1 MRKRLVGTDHHND
14 EAFLDLSRD
23 ARLVYL
29 HLITHPQMT
38 SLGLL
43 RMTVGGLAD
52 ECDLDRQ
59 SCDVALRDLAA
70 IGRIEVGKRCVALS
84 ADYLEE
90 PANPSVVMG
99 WGRIID
105 LLPSTDLVRRRVDRA
120 VSMVRERAE
129 QVGTEK
135 SAAWLDAIPEAMA
148 RLADEA
154 SDPRTS
160 GARAPGV
167 PDDSGVRYL
176 DAVAPAA
183 MRVSSVSD
191 TVSGTVSET
200 VPDTVVGT
208 LFETPVETV
217 SETPVETPVETSE
230 TLMEPS
236 ETADN
241 AAPTDDPPKSLK
253 RPSHGVLDGVQHPVG
268 HGVRDGVGHGVGD
281 SAGHG
286 VGDGV
291 GHGVGDGVAHGVG
304 DGVGHSIFHLPSSN
318 IQIPTSE
325 KSRQACSDAGACA
338 GAGEDADGWPRELL
352 LRKAAAVVRRQ
363 LEVSEIEMVDSWIAD
378 GIPSS
383 LIDAALADGLRTT
396 VHRLKW
402 VDLRLRELERG
413 HLHQH
418 PELDHDDFE
427 LEKEVALKSLANDEI
442 SGHLSDDQRRAAS
455 AAVHIALTAGQVRRI
470 LDRALGA

>member
-14 EAFLDLSRD
+14 EAFLDLSKD

-129 QVGTEK
+129 QVGAEK
-135 SAAWLDAIPEAMA
+135 GTSWLDAIPETMV

-154 SDPRTS
+154 SDERRDHHPN
-160 GARAPGV
+160 GATHVHPKGAT
-167 PDDSGVRYL
+167 DDVRYL

-217 SETPVETPVETSE
+217 SETPVEMSETS
-230 TLMEPS
+230 TEPS
-236 ETADN
+236 EMAED
-241 AAPTDDPPKSLK
+241 AAPIDDPPESHK
-253 RPSHGVLDGVQHPVG
+253 RPSHGLLGGVE
-268 HGVRDGVGHGVGD
+268 DGVGYGVE
-281 SAGHG
+281 
-286 VGDGV
+286 DGV
-291 GHGVGDGVAHGVG
+291 AHGVGDGVAHGVRDGVAHGVG
-304 DGVGHSIFHLPSSN
+304 DGVPHSIFHLPSSN

-325 KSRQACSDAGACA
+325 KSRRACSDAGAPARDDAAEGWEREVLIHKA
-338 GAGEDADGWPRELL
+338 GAVL
-352 LRKAAAVVRRQ
+352 RRQ
-363 LEVSEIEMVDSWIAD
+363 LEVSEIELVDSWIDD

-383 LIDAALADGLRTT
+383 LIEAALADGLRTDIY
-396 VHRLKW
+396 RLKW

-418 PELDHDDFE
+418 PELEIDDYE

-455 AAVHIALTAGQVRRI
+455 AAIHIALTAGQIRRI